1 MMVTLHADPGPDLLA
16 TIVAATRQ
24 AVRDRRQVVPETV
37 LASRVPAGL
46 DGRARFEAALSAAGG
61 PNVIAE
67 CKRRSPSR
75 GILRRDYR
83 PEAIAAA
90 YERNGAA
97 AVSVLTEPTFFD
109 GSLDH
114 LRAVRAAVDIPVLR
128 KDFIV
133 TPYQLL
139 EAAAA
144 GADAVLL
151 IAAALD
157 DAGLGALHARAAE
170 LGLGV
175 LVEVHDGDELDR
187 AARAGATVVGVNNRN
202 LRTLA
207 VDVEASHR
215 LAGRMPAGA
224 IAVAESGLRTS
235 ADLAR
240 LGAAGYRAFLIGET
254 FMTAPDPGAALR
266 DLLAGAPAAG
276 REHVGEEPPMALRE
290 AEMRAGD
297 VR

>member
-1 MMVTLHADPGPDLLA
+1 MMLAPHCDPGPDLLA

-24 AVRDRRQVVPETV
+24 AVRGRRQVVPEKV

-46 DGRARFEAALSAAGG
+46 DGKARFEAALSASGR

-114 LRAVRAAVDIPVLR
+114 LRAVRAAVGIPVLR

-133 TPYQLL
+133 SRYQLL
-139 EAAAA
+139 EAATA

-157 DAGLGALHARAAE
+157 DADLGALHSRATE
-170 LGLGV
+170 LNLGV
-175 LVEVHDGDELDR
+175 LVEVHDADELER
-187 AARAGATVVGVNNRN
+187 AARAGATVIGVNNRN

-215 LAGRMPAGA
+215 LAAQMPPGA
-224 IAVAESGLRTS
+224 IGVAESGLRTS
-235 ADLAR
+235 ADIAR
-240 LGAAGYRAFLIGET
+240 LGAAGYSAFLIGET

-266 DLLAGAPAAG
+266 GLLAGAPAAAPVPAAARASG
-276 REHVGEEPPMALRE
+276 RGAR
-290 AEMRAGD
+290 
-297 VR
+297 

>member
-1 MMVTLHADPGPDLLA
+1 MPASHADPGPDLLA

-24 AVRDRRQVVPETV
+24 AVRHRRQNVPETV
-37 LASRVPAGL
+37 LASRVPTGL
-46 DGRARFEAALSAAGG
+46 DGKARFEAALSAAGR

-75 GILRRDYR
+75 GILRADYR
-83 PEAIAAA
+83 PEAIATA

-114 LRAVRAAVDIPVLR
+114 LRAVRGAVDIPVLR

-139 EAAAA
+139 EAAAG

-151 IAAALD
+151 IVAALD
-157 DAGLGALHARAAE
+157 DAELVALHARAAA

-175 LVEVHDGDELDR
+175 LVEVHDEDELDR
-187 AARAGATVVGVNNRN
+187 ASRAGAAVVGVNNRN

-224 IAVAESGLRTS
+224 IGVAESGLRTN
-235 ADLAR
+235 ADLTR

-254 FMTAPDPGAALR
+254 LMTATDPGTALR
-266 DLLAGAPAAG
+266 DLLAGAPAADAAPAAAG
-276 REHVGEEPPMALRE
+276 SMPVGGLR
-290 AEMRAGD
+290 
-297 VR
+297 

>member
-1 MMVTLHADPGPDLLA
+1 MTSTARSDGGPDLLA

-24 AVRDRRQVVPETV
+24 AVRDRRRRRPETA
-37 LASRVPAGL
+37 LAAEVPAAR
-46 DGRARFEAALSAAGG
+46 DGRARFEAALTAPGG
-61 PNVIAE
+61 ANVIAE

-83 PEAIAAA
+83 PGAVAAA

-114 LRAVRAAVDIPVLR
+114 LREVRAAIGIPVLR

-133 TPYQLL
+133 APYQLL

-151 IAAALD
+151 IAAAL
-157 DAGLGALHARAAE
+157 AGAELGALHARAAE

-175 LVEVHDGDELDR
+175 LVEVHDADELDR
-187 AARAGATVVGVNNRN
+187 AARAGARVVGVNNRN

-207 VDVEASHR
+207 VDVEASQR
-215 LAGRMPAGA
+215 LAGKLPTDA
-224 IAVAESGLRTS
+224 IGVAESGLRTS
-235 ADLAR
+235 ADLVR
-240 LGAAGYRAFLIGET
+240 LGAAGYSAFLIGER
-254 FMTAPDPGAALR
+254 FMTAPDPGDALR
-266 DLLAGAPAAG
+266 ELLAGARVRDAEPAATG
-276 REHVGEEPPMALRE
+276 RLPAEEAR
-290 AEMRAGD
+290 
-297 VR
+297 

>member
-1 MMVTLHADPGPDLLA
+1 VTSAPRPDPGPDLLA

-24 AVRDRRQVVPETV
+24 AVRDRRRRCPETV
-37 LASRVPAGL
+37 LAPRVPAGL
-46 DGRARFEAALSAAGG
+46 GGKARFEAALSAPGG
-61 PNVIAE
+61 ANVIAE

-75 GILRRDYR
+75 GIIRRDYR
-83 PEAIAAA
+83 PEAIAAS

-114 LRAVRAAVDIPVLR
+114 LRAVRAAVTVPVLR

-157 DAGLGALHARAAE
+157 DAELASLSARAAE

-175 LVEVHDGDELDR
+175 LVEVHDADEMER
-187 AARAGATVVGVNNRN
+187 AGRAGAAVIGVNNRN
-202 LRTLA
+202 LRTLT
-207 VDVEASHR
+207 VDVDASRR
-215 LAGRMPAGA
+215 LVGQMPEGA
-224 IAVAESGLRTS
+224 VGVAESGLRTS
-235 ADLAR
+235 ADLVR
-240 LGAAGYRAFLIGET
+240 LGAAGYPAFLIGESL
-254 FMTAPDPGAALR
+254 MTAPDPGIALR
-266 DLLAGAPAAG
+266 DLLAGVAAAKAVPGAVAGTSAG
-276 REHVGEEPPMALRE
+276 R
-290 AEMRAGD
+290 

>member
-1 MMVTLHADPGPDLLA
+1 MTAAPRPDPGPDLLG

-24 AVRDRRQVVPETV
+24 AVGDRRRRLPEAV
-37 LASRVPAGL
+37 LASRVPAAL
-46 DGRARFEAALSAAGG
+46 DGKARFEAALTAPGG
-61 PNVIAE
+61 ANVIAE

-83 PEAIAAA
+83 PEVIAAA

-114 LRAVRAAVDIPVLR
+114 LRAVRAAVALPVLR
-128 KDFIV
+128 KDFVV
-133 TPYQLL
+133 TAYQLL
-139 EAAAA
+139 EAAVA

-157 DAGLGALHARAAE
+157 DAELGALSDRATD

-175 LVEVHDGDELDR
+175 LVEVHDAHEMER
-187 AARAGATVVGVNNRN
+187 AVRVGAAVIGVNNRN

-207 VDVEASHR
+207 VDLDASRRLVEQ
-215 LAGRMPAGA
+215 MPDGV
-224 IAVAESGLRTS
+224 IGVAESGLRTS

-240 LGAAGYRAFLIGET
+240 LGAAGYPAFLIGET
-254 FMTAPDPGAALR
+254 LMTAPDPGAALR
-266 DLLAGAPAAG
+266 DLLAGVP
-276 REHVGEEPPMALRE
+276 
-290 AEMRAGD
+290 AGD
-297 VR
+297 TVSAAVGCTPAGEVR

>member
-1 MMVTLHADPGPDLLA
+1 MMPAPHTDPGPDLLA
-16 TIVAATRQ
+16 TIVAATRR
-24 AVRDRRQVVPETV
+24 AVRDRERAVPETV

-46 DGRARFEAALSAAGG
+46 DGKARFEAALSAAGG

-83 PEAIAAA
+83 PEAVAAA

-133 TPYQLL
+133 TSYQLL

-157 DAGLGALHARAAE
+157 DADLGALHARATG

-175 LVEVHDGDELDR
+175 LVEVHDADELDR

-224 IAVAESGLRTS
+224 IGVAESGLRTS

-266 DLLAGAPAAG
+266 DLLAGAPAADAAPAA
-276 REHVGEEPPMALRE
+276 VGGMPPGGAR
-290 AEMRAGD
+290 
-297 VR
+297 

>member
-1 MMVTLHADPGPDLLA
+1 MTSAARPDPGPDLLA

-24 AVRDRRQVVPETV
+24 AVRDRRRRRPESV
-37 LASRVPAGL
+37 LAPLAPPARG
-46 DGRARFEAALSAAGG
+46 GRARFEAALGAPGG
-61 PNVIAE
+61 ANVIAE

-83 PEAIAAA
+83 PADLAAA

-114 LRAVRAAVDIPVLR
+114 LRAVRAAVGVPVLR

-157 DAGLGALHARAAE
+157 DAELAGLSARAAE

-175 LVEVHDGDELDR
+175 LVEVHDADELDR
-187 AARAGATVVGVNNRN
+187 AARAGATVIGVNNRD

-207 VDVEASHR
+207 VDVEASRR

-224 IAVAESGLRTS
+224 AGVAESGLRTR

-240 LGAAGYRAFLIGET
+240 LGAAGYRAFLVGEAL
-254 FMTAPDPGAALR
+254 MTAADPGAALR
-266 DLLAGAPAAG
+266 DLLAGGRAADAVPDAAG
-276 REHVGEEPPMALRE
+276 SVP
-290 AEMRAGD
+290 AGG

>member
-1 MMVTLHADPGPDLLA
+1 MMATPHADPGPDLLA
-16 TIVAATRQ
+16 TIVAATRK
-24 AVRDRRQVVPETV
+24 AVRDRRQAVPETV

-114 LRAVRAAVDIPVLR
+114 LRAVRAAVGIPVLR
-128 KDFIV
+128 KDFV
-133 TPYQLL
+133 VSRYQLL

-151 IAAALD
+151 IVAALD
-157 DAGLGALHARAAE
+157 DADLGALHARATG

-175 LVEVHDGDELDR
+175 LVEVHDADELDR

-215 LAGRMPAGA
+215 LAARMPAGT
-224 IAVAESGLRTS
+224 IGVAESGLRTS

-254 FMTAPDPGAALR
+254 LMTAADPGAGLR
-266 DLLAGAPAAG
+266 DLLEGAPAADAAPAAAAG
-276 REHVGEEPPMALRE
+276 LP
-290 AEMRAGD
+290 AGD
-297 VR
+297 PR

>member
-1 MMVTLHADPGPDLLA
+1 MPAPHAKRGPDLLA

-24 AVRDRRQVVPETV
+24 AVRDRRQIVPETV

-46 DGRARFEAALSAAGG
+46 DGRARFEAALSAAGR

-114 LRAVRAAVDIPVLR
+114 LRAVRAAVDLPVLR
-128 KDFIV
+128 KDFV
-133 TPYQLL
+133 VSPYQLL

-151 IAAALD
+151 IVAALD
-157 DAGLGALHARAAE
+157 DTELGALHARAVE

-175 LVEVHDGDELDR
+175 LVEVHDADELDR

-215 LAGRMPAGA
+215 LAARMPAGA
-224 IAVAESGLRTS
+224 IGVAESGLRTS

-266 DLLAGAPAAG
+266 DLLAGVPAPETAAAAAG
-276 REHVGEEPPMALRE
+276 SA
-290 AEMRAGD
+290 AGSG

>member
-1 MMVTLHADPGPDLLA
+1 MMLTPHSDPGPDLLA

-24 AVRDRRQVVPETV
+24 AVRGRRQAVPETV

-46 DGRARFEAALSAAGG
+46 DGKARFEAALAASGR

-97 AVSVLTEPTFFD
+97 VVSVLTEPTFFD

-133 TPYQLL
+133 SPYQLL
-139 EAAAA
+139 EAATA
-144 GADAVLL
+144 GADAVLV

-157 DAGLGALHARAAE
+157 DADLGALHARATE
-170 LGLGV
+170 LGLGA

-187 AARAGATVVGVNNRN
+187 AARAGATVIGVNNRN

-215 LAGRMPAGA
+215 LAAQMPTGA
-224 IAVAESGLRTS
+224 IGVAESGLRTS
-235 ADLAR
+235 ADVAR
-240 LGAAGYRAFLIGET
+240 LGAAGYSAFLIGET

-266 DLLAGAPAAG
+266 RLLAGMPAAAPVPDAAG
-276 REHVGEEPPMALRE
+276 RVAR
-290 AEMRAGD
+290 
-297 VR
+297 

>member
-1 MMVTLHADPGPDLLA
+1 MTAAPRPDLGPDLLA

-24 AVRDRRQVVPETV
+24 AVGDRRRRLPEAV
-37 LASRVPAGL
+37 LASRVPAAL
-46 DGRARFEAALSAAGG
+46 DGKARFEGALTAPGRA
-61 PNVIAE
+61 NVIAE

-83 PEAIAAA
+83 PDAIAAA

-97 AVSVLTEPTFFD
+97 AVSVLTEQTFFD

-114 LRAVRAAVDIPVLR
+114 LRAVRTAVALPVLR
-128 KDFIV
+128 KDFVV
-133 TPYQLL
+133 TAYQLL
-139 EAAAA
+139 EAAVA

-157 DAGLGALHARAAE
+157 DAELGALSDRATD

-175 LVEVHDGDELDR
+175 LVEVHDTHEME
-187 AARAGATVVGVNNRN
+187 RAGRVGAAVIGVNNRN

-207 VDVEASHR
+207 VDLDASRRLVEQ
-215 LAGRMPAGA
+215 MPDGV
-224 IAVAESGLRTS
+224 IGVAESGLRTS
-235 ADLAR
+235 ADLVR
-240 LGAAGYRAFLIGET
+240 LGAAGYPAFLIGET
-254 FMTAPDPGAALR
+254 LMTAPDPGAALR
-266 DLLAGAPAAG
+266 DLLAGVPAGDTVSAAVG
-276 REHVGEEPPMALRE
+276 RTP
-290 AEMRAGD
+290 AGD

>member
-1 MMVTLHADPGPDLLA
+1 MTSAPRPDPGPDLLA

-24 AVRDRRQVVPETV
+24 AVRDRRRAVPGTD

-46 DGRARFEAALSAAGG
+46 DGKARFETALSAPGG

-114 LRAVRAAVDIPVLR
+114 LRAVRAAVGIPVLR

-144 GADAVLL
+144 RADAVLL

-157 DAGLGALHARAAE
+157 DADLGALHARASS

-187 AARAGATVVGVNNRN
+187 AARAGARVIGVNNRN

-215 LAGRMPAGA
+215 LAGQMPAGA
-224 IAVAESGLRTS
+224 IGVAESGLRTS

-240 LGAAGYRAFLIGET
+240 LGAAGYPAFLIGET
-254 FMTAPDPGAALR
+254 LLTAPDPAAALR
-266 DLLAGAPAAG
+266 ELLAGGPAADVAPAAV
-276 REHVGEEPPMALRE
+276 ESMP
-290 AEMRAGD
+290 AGD
-297 VR
+297 PR

>member
-1 MMVTLHADPGPDLLA
+1 MMATPHADPGPDLLA

-24 AVRDRRQVVPETV
+24 AVRDRRQAVPETV

-114 LRAVRAAVDIPVLR
+114 LRAVRAAVGIPVLR
-128 KDFIV
+128 KDFV
-133 TPYQLL
+133 VSRYQLL

-157 DAGLGALHARAAE
+157 DADLAALHAGAAE

-175 LVEVHDGDELDR
+175 LVEVHDAGELDR
-187 AARAGATVVGVNNRN
+187 AARVGATVVGVNNRN

-215 LAGRMPAGA
+215 LAARMPAGT
-224 IAVAESGLRTS
+224 IGVAESGLRTS

-254 FMTAPDPGAALR
+254 LMTAADPGAALR
-266 DLLAGAPAAG
+266 DLLEGAPAADAAPAAAAG
-276 REHVGEEPPMALRE
+276 LP
-290 AEMRAGD
+290 AGD
-297 VR
+297 PR

>member
-1 MMVTLHADPGPDLLA
+1 MMPAPPTDHGPDLLA

-24 AVRDRRQVVPETV
+24 AVHDRRQVVPETV
-37 LASRVPAGL
+37 LASRAPAGL

-114 LRAVRAAVDIPVLR
+114 LCAVRAAVDIPVLR

-133 TPYQLL
+133 SPYQLL
-139 EAAAA
+139 EAATA

-157 DAGLGALHARAAE
+157 DDDLGALHARATG

-175 LVEVHDGDELDR
+175 LVEVHDADELDR

-207 VDVEASHR
+207 VDVGASHR
-215 LAGRMPAGA
+215 LAGGMPAGA
-224 IAVAESGLRTS
+224 IGVAESGLRTS

-254 FMTAPDPGAALR
+254 FMTAPDPGVALR
-266 DLLAGAPAAG
+266 DLLAGAPAADAAPAA
-276 REHVGEEPPMALRE
+276 VGGMPSGGPR
-290 AEMRAGD
+290 
-297 VR
+297 

>member
-1 MMVTLHADPGPDLLA
+1 MPAPHAKRGPDLLA

-24 AVRDRRQVVPETV
+24 AVRDRRQIVPETV

-46 DGRARFEAALSAAGG
+46 DGRARFEAALSAAGR

-114 LRAVRAAVDIPVLR
+114 LRAVRAAVGIPVLR
-128 KDFIV
+128 KDFV
-133 TPYQLL
+133 VSPYQLL

-151 IAAALD
+151 IVAALD
-157 DAGLGALHARAAE
+157 DTELGALHARAVE

-175 LVEVHDGDELDR
+175 LVEVHDADELDR

-215 LAGRMPAGA
+215 LAARMPAGA
-224 IAVAESGLRTS
+224 IGVAESGLRTS
-235 ADLAR
+235 ADLVR
-240 LGAAGYRAFLIGET
+240 LGAAGYPAFLIGET

-266 DLLAGAPAAG
+266 DLLAGVPAPETAAAAAG
-276 REHVGEEPPMALRE
+276 SA
-290 AEMRAGD
+290 AGSG

>member
-1 MMVTLHADPGPDLLA
+1 MMATPHADPGPDLLA

-24 AVRDRRQVVPETV
+24 AVSDRRQAVPETV
-37 LASRVPAGL
+37 LASRAPAGL

-114 LRAVRAAVDIPVLR
+114 LRAVRAAVGIPVLR
-128 KDFIV
+128 KDFV
-133 TPYQLL
+133 VSRYQLL

-151 IAAALD
+151 IVAALD
-157 DAGLGALHARAAE
+157 DADLAALHAGAAE

-175 LVEVHDGDELDR
+175 LVEVHDAGELDR
-187 AARAGATVVGVNNRN
+187 AARVGATVVGVNNRN

-215 LAGRMPAGA
+215 LAARMPAGT
-224 IAVAESGLRTS
+224 IGVAESGLRTS

-254 FMTAPDPGAALR
+254 FMTAADPGAALR
-266 DLLAGAPAAG
+266 DLLEGAPAADSAPAATAG
-276 REHVGEEPPMALRE
+276 LP
-290 AEMRAGD
+290 AGD
-297 VR
+297 PL

>member
-1 MMVTLHADPGPDLLA
+1 MMPAPHADPGPDLLA

-24 AVRDRRQVVPETV
+24 AVHGRRQVVPETV
-37 LASRVPAGL
+37 LASRVPAGG
-46 DGRARFEAALSAAGG
+46 DGKARFEAALSAPGR

-114 LRAVRAAVDIPVLR
+114 LRAVRAAVGVPVLR

-133 TPYQLL
+133 SPYQLL
-139 EAAAA
+139 EAAVA

-157 DAGLGALHARAAE
+157 DAELVALHARAGE

-175 LVEVHDGDELDR
+175 LVEVHDTGELER
-187 AARAGATVVGVNNRN
+187 AARAGATVIGVNNRN

-215 LAGRMPAGA
+215 LAARMPPGA
-224 IAVAESGLRTS
+224 VGVAESGLRTS

-240 LGAAGYRAFLIGET
+240 LGAAGYPAFLIGET

-266 DLLAGAPAAG
+266 DLLAGVPAPGRAAAAAG
-276 REHVGEEPPMALRE
+276 SASG
-290 AEMRAGD
+290 GG

>member
-1 MMVTLHADPGPDLLA
+1 MMPAPHANPGPDLLA

-24 AVRDRRQVVPETV
+24 AVRDRERTVPETV

-46 DGRARFEAALSAAGG
+46 DGKARFEAALSAGGG

-114 LRAVRAAVDIPVLR
+114 LRAVRAVVGIPVLR

-139 EAAAA
+139 EAVAA

-157 DAGLGALHARAAE
+157 DAGLGALHARATE

-215 LAGRMPAGA
+215 LAGQMPAGV
-224 IAVAESGLRTS
+224 IGVAESGLRTND
-235 ADLAR
+235 DLVR
-240 LGAAGYRAFLIGET
+240 LGAAGYQAFLIGET
-254 FMTAPDPGAALR
+254 FMTAPEPGNALR
-266 DLLAGAPAAG
+266 DLLAGAPADAAPAA
-276 REHVGEEPPMALRE
+276 VGSMP
-290 AEMRAGD
+290 AED